1 MVKNDRG
8 FQILA
13 HVLLILMGVLVVFPI
28 LLLVMASIS
37 AESDIIKYGYSLFPK
52 HIDFTSYNFIFSEGS
67 IYHAYLITVIVT
79 VIGTVASV
87 IVTTMISYTLT
98 VPGLP
103 GKQILSFYVLFTM
116 LFSGGLVP
124 SYMSWCN
131 LFHIKNTIWAL
142 LFPFIFVSAF
152 HIMITRTY
160 FQNNIPQEI
169 LESARMDGLS
179 EFGIFFRMVLPLSK
193 PIIAT
198 IGFMKALMYWND
210 WKNSLYFVTDKQY
223 VSVQALLN
231 NMLTNVQYLS
241 QSMDASLGATDMV
254 NIPTLGI
261 RMAIAVVGMLPMI
274 VLYPFFQKY
283 YMEGLTVGAVKG

>member
-1 MVKNDRG
+1 MVKNDKG

-13 HVLLILMGVLVVFPI
+13 HVVLILMAVLVIFPI
-28 LLLVMASIS
+28 LLLFMASVS
-37 AESDIIKYGYSLFPK
+37 AESDIIKYGYSLVPK
-52 HIDFTSYNFIFSEGS
+52 HIDLTSYKFIFSEGS
-67 IYHAYLITVIVT
+67 VYHAYLITIVVT
-79 VIGTVASV
+79 LFGTVAGV

-103 GKQILSFYVLFTM
+103 GKQLLSFYVLFTM

-131 LFHIKNTIWAL
+131 LFHIKNTLWAL
-142 LFPFIFVSAF
+142 VFPFIFVSAF

-210 WKNSLYFVTDKQY
+210 WKNSLYFVTDKQF
-223 VSVQALLN
+223 VSIQALLN

-261 RMAIAVVGMLPMI
+261 RMAIAVVGMLPM
-274 VLYPFFQKY
+274 VALYPFFQKY

>member
-1 MVKNDRG
+1 MVRKDTG

-13 HVLLILMGVLVVFPI
+13 HLVMIILGILVVFPLA
-28 LLLVMASIS
+28 LLIMSSIS
-37 AESDIIKYGYSLFPK
+37 SEADIMKYGYSIFPK
-52 HIDFTSYNFIFSEGS
+52 NFDFTSYNYIFGEGS
-67 IYHAYLITVIVT
+67 IFHSYFITIIVT
-79 VIGTVASV
+79 LIGTVISV
-87 IVTTMISYTLT
+87 VITTMISYTLT

-103 GKQILSFYVLFTM
+103 GKGILSFYVLFTM

-124 SYMSWCN
+124 SYMMWTSM
-131 LFHIKNTIWAL
+131 FHVKNTLVAL
-142 LFPFIFVSAF
+142 IVPFMLCNAF

-160 FQNNIPQEI
+160 FANNIPKEI
-169 LESARMDGLS
+169 LESARIDGMT
-179 EFGIFFRMVLPLSK
+179 EFGIFFKIVLPLST

-210 WKNSLYFVTDKQY
+210 WKNSLYFITDKQY
-223 VSVQALLN
+223 VGIQALLN

-241 QSMDASLGATDMV
+241 QSADASSIATDT

-261 RMAIAVVGMLPMI
+261 RMAVAVVGMIPMV

-283 YMEGLTVGAVKG
+283 YMKGLTVGAVKG

>member
-1 MVKNDRG
+1 MVKNDKG

-13 HVLLILMGVLVVFPI
+13 HVVLIIMAVLVIFPI
-28 LLLVMASIS
+28 LLLFMASVS

-52 HIDFTSYNFIFSEGS
+52 NIDFTSYKFIFSEGS
-67 IYHAYLITVIVT
+67 VYHAYLITIVVT
-79 VIGTVASV
+79 LLGTVTGV
-87 IVTTMISYTLT
+87 VVTTMISYTLT

-131 LFHIKNTIWAL
+131 LFHIKNTLWAL
-142 LFPFIFVSAF
+142 IFPFIFVSAF

-210 WKNSLYFVTDKQY
+210 WKNSLYFVTDKQF

-261 RMAIAVVGMLPMI
+261 RMAIAVVGMLPM
-274 VLYPFFQKY
+274 VALYPFFQKY